1 MDLRQL
7 RSFVAIATHRTFA
20 RAAEVVY
27 LTPSAVG
34 QQIKALEEELGV
46 PLFDRTSRP
55 PELTPN
61 GHQVLEM
68 ARSILEIEE
77 QTVASIKGKKISG
90 TLSLGTVRSS
100 ALDLLPKA
108 IKLMNERYPDLK
120 INLHVSLSTN
130 LIADVAAGRIDAAV
144 VAEHLAIPPT
154 LRWSPFLK
162 EPLWLI
168 APPGYEGQFVKEALE
183 INPFIRFKSAVPLAQ
198 LIDTEIS
205 RLGVFTNDIAEIDT
219 ITSIVTCVQQGLGVS
234 VVPHVA
240 IQNDNTCVR
249 IPFGEPQLTRQI
261 GLVERISST
270 RSVIIQELHNLLAT
284 DSYPFG
290 VSRKSMVGPS
300 PKSLT

>member
-1 MDLRQL
+1 M
-7 RSFVAIATHRTFA
+7 
-20 RAAEVVY
+20 
-27 LTPSAVG
+27 
-34 QQIKALEEELGV
+34 
-46 PLFDRTSRP
+46 
-55 PELTPN
+55 
-61 GHQVLEM
+61 
-68 ARSILEIEE
+68 
-77 QTVASIKGKKISG
+77 
-90 TLSLGTVRSS
+90 
-100 ALDLLPKA
+100 
-108 IKLMNERYPDLK
+108 
-120 INLHVSLSTN
+120 
-130 LIADVAAGRIDAAV
+130 DAAV

-154 LRWSPFLK
+154 LRWSPFLR

-183 INPFIRFKSAVPLAQ
+183 VNPFIRFKSAVLLAQ

-270 RSVIIQELHNLLAT
+270 RSVIIEELHNLLAT

-290 VSRKSMVGPS
+290 LFRDSSMEN
-300 PKSLT
+300 